1 MNCIHVEGQ
10 QGLIETMKLQSS
22 AVKKIVAKC
31 VDSSEDVDLS
41 NFGMTELPE
50 DIFLLIKSSKVK
62 VFDVSFNVL
71 SSIPVTISSMSR
83 LTKLNLASNNISTL
97 PRELA
102 HCQHLQIVN
111 ISCNNFI
118 EIPDSLWKLQSLKEL
133 IANNNFISNIDEELL
148 SEQKTLK
155 TIDLKNN
162 PISNESRAKLQ
173 NVINV
178 TITLS
183 EQEQQDW
190 EDLSI

>member
-1 MNCIHVEGQ
+1 M
-10 QGLIETMKLQSS
+10 IETMKLQSS